1 MKGQQYARNLQT
13 VAGQLA
19 RYDSEFQTIE
29 LDLEEAKGQ
38 WLSVD
43 LEEDLTEEE
52 LEKRIQEAVDEQYN
66 RPEYNNYHKFYRH
79 RGYSKAKPGK
89 DDEEIDTSEP
99 LMREVAD
106 DSIFRKDEIERE
118 EKETYEANCQWIR
131 QVLGRKTKWADAF
144 IKVRL
149 DGMSVNDYAASIGVK
164 DVSIVSK
171 WLARATKK
179 LREN

>member
-1 MKGQQYARNLQT
+1 MKGQQFARNLQT

-19 RYDSEFQTIE
+19 RYDREFQTIE
-29 LDLEEAKGQ
+29 MDLEEAKGQ

-89 DDEEIDTSEP
+89 DDEEIHNNPVCSLKP
-99 LMREVAD
+99 A
-106 DSIFRKDEIERE
+106 
-118 EKETYEANCQWIR
+118 
-131 QVLGRKTKWADAF
+131 
-144 IKVRL
+144 
-149 DGMSVNDYAASIGVK
+149 
-164 DVSIVSK
+164 
-171 WLARATKK
+171 
-179 LREN
+179 